1 MNLKNISMKQKVMID
16 NQSGF
21 QMEMVMAYLI
31 GFTTTLN
38 GCIEVIT
45 EPGVYYDNIIIKSI
59 V

>member
-1 MNLKNISMKQKVMID
+1 MSGIKNKVMID

-21 QMEMVMAYLI
+21 QMEMVMAYMV
-31 GFTTTLN
+31 GFTTALN

-45 EPGVYYDNIIIKSI
+45 VPGQYYDNIVIKSL